1 MASPSQTDAPSEAN
15 ILQKGVVGLRN
26 LGNTCYA
33 NSAIQALRMM
43 TEMTFLCVAGNSEL
57 KKTQETASG
66 TLFEAYRD
74 LIKTMWSQHN
84 PAYISPDAFWRD
96 MLAAADSAGYEHFR
110 GRQPQDS
117 HEFLMFILDQI
128 FEGTK
133 QHVNFVI
140 QRPPPLTPTDHRI
153 YKALDS
159 WKQQFEK
166 QYTPVVDIWFGLFEF
181 ETVCQQCKHT
191 FYRYEPFNTLK
202 VAVPTHLEEG
212 KELPTI
218 PEMLRADWQP
228 ETIEGY
234 ACDKCEPIRTTAVR
248 TCKIWRMP
256 RCLVLMLKRFLPDG
270 RKITTPWRF
279 VEGEPLMFDEFFSE
293 ASPERSKNF
302 KYGLQACI
310 DHHGSARGGHYTAQG
325 LSPISGKWGLYDD
338 ENCTIIERP
347 YLGSSSYVLLLRA
360 QQQD

>member
-1 MASPSQTDAPSEAN
+1 MATSSQTDGSPDTN
-15 ILQKGVVGLRN
+15 VLQKGVVGLRN

-33 NSAIQALRMM
+33 NSAVQALRMM
-43 TEMTFLCVAGNSEL
+43 TEMTFLCVADNSEL
-57 KKTQETASG
+57 KKTQDTSAG

-74 LIKTMWSQHN
+74 LIKTMWSQQN

-96 MLAAADSAGYEHFR
+96 MLAAADNAGYDHFR
-110 GRQPQDS
+110 GREPQDA
-117 HEFLMFILDQI
+117 HEFLMFLLDQI

-133 QHVNFVI
+133 QQVNFVI
-140 QRPPPLTPTDHRI
+140 QRPLPVTPTDHRI

-181 ETVCQQCKHT
+181 ETECQGCKHK

-202 VAVPTHLEEG
+202 VSVPTTVQHDN
-212 KELPTI
+212 LPTI

-234 ACDKCEPIRTTAVR
+234 ACDKCTPLRPTAVR

-270 RKITTPWRF
+270 RKITSPWRLT
-279 VEGEPLMFDEFFSE
+279 EGEPLVFDEFFSE

-302 KYGLQACI
+302 KYALQACI

-338 ENCTIIERP
+338 ENSTVIEKP
-347 YLGSSSYVLLLRA
+347 FLGSSSYVLLFRA
-360 QQQD
+360 QHQD

>member
-1 MASPSQTDAPSEAN
+1 MSTDIAAEVNPET
-15 ILQKGVVGLRN
+15 QVEKKGLVGLRN

-33 NSAIQALRMM
+33 NSAVQALRMM
-43 TEMTFLCVAGNSEL
+43 TEMTFLCVAENSEL
-57 KKTQETASG
+57 KKTQDTPSG

-74 LIKTMWSQHN
+74 LIKTMWSTHN
-84 PAYISPDAFWRD
+84 PSFISPDAFWRD
-96 MLAAADSAGYEHFR
+96 MLTAADTAGYGHFR
-110 GRQPQDS
+110 GREPQDA
-117 HEFLMFILDQI
+117 HEFLMFLLDQI

-133 QHVNFVI
+133 QEVNFII
-140 QRPPPLTPTDHRI
+140 QRPPPSSNTDRRI

-166 QYTPVVDIWFGLFEF
+166 QYTPIVDVWFGLFEF
-181 ETVCQQCKHT
+181 ETECQGCKHK

-202 VAVPTHLEEG
+202 VAVPHHLEQG

-218 PEMLRADWQP
+218 QEMLRADWQP

-234 ACDKCEPIRTTAVR
+234 ACDKCAPTRTTAVR
-248 TCKIWRMP
+248 TFKIWRMP
-256 RCLVLMLKRFLPDG
+256 RCLVIMLKRFLPDG

-279 VEGEPLMFDEFFSE
+279 PEGEPLVLSEFFSD
-293 ASPERSKNF
+293 ASPERSKHY
-302 KYGLQACI
+302 KYNLQACI

-338 ENCTIIERP
+338 ENSTVIEKP
-347 YLGSSSYVLLLRA
+347 FLGSSSYVLLFRA